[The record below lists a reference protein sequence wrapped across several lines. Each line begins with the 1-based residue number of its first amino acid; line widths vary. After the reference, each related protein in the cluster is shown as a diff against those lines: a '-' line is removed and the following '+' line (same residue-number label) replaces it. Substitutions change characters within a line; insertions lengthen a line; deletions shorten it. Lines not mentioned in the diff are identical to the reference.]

1 MNTPQLTDS
10 LRRIFDEEKHRLVFW
25 YDAKREF
32 EESLASLDL
41 NGVTV
46 LRLDET
52 GTLELKIRLELED
65 TNGTYLLYA
74 PYPEPAPEEDWLL
87 DVRLYS
93 RTFYA
98 DKSSIL
104 LDDLELE
111 LQSLHEHLARRE
123 LFFRSQDRLNRLK
136 KWVRPDDREAE
147 LDRKMMAVLMRADQP
162 ETSSILIK
170 LFGELCQQGECDLSS
185 TPRSWNEIEKYDL
198 KESFWDLMKHT
209 FGYDVA
215 EPKTTDLLIR
225 LLVTDFAQT
234 LRGDVPQPLRH
245 FVLPNRTRALNASV
259 FIDSWQRD
267 VHHYANYDV
276 LAKKIEEETKLPDH
290 VAKLDEK
297 SLSDCFT
304 FESVERRVIGS
315 LRDQVV
321 DTSSHLDLDGFR
333 ACIQKR
339 RDGHWA
345 RGADNAYK
353 LIYDALEAAAE
364 LLNLRGKYASG
375 LSYKSA
381 EEMFAAY
388 RDELY
393 RFDQL
398 YRLFHEAADQV
409 EQQGM
414 DVLKSLSVVVESC
427 YANWFTDQIATT
439 WGAFVDP
446 AREDGLLRG
455 WSLAGVPNQ
464 QDFYRK
470 HVNNLLEA
478 SPQSKVYVVISDA
491 FRYEAAEELTRELNG
506 KNRFAATL
514 GVQLGVLP
522 SYTALGM
529 AALLPHQK
537 LDYKLGS
544 TLDVTADDESTAG
557 FVNRAQILARVNGAA
572 IKYDDLMAMNKERG
586 REFAKPQRVIYI
598 YHNQVDAVGDSG
610 STESKTFSA
619 VRAAIGELSNVVRYI
634 VNNLNGSQILITADH
649 GFLFQ
654 ETAPTQVDRSGL
666 DERPAGTRLAKKRYL
681 IGTGLGES
689 GNAWHGRAKTT
700 AGIEGEMEF
709 WIPKGANRFHFTGG
723 ARFVHGGAML
733 QEIVVPI
740 ISVKGLRGQAAE
752 KSVVRKVDVSLLGS
766 TRRVVNNVQRFEF
779 IQTDAVSERVQP
791 RTLLIS
797 LRDDDTLISNEV
809 LLTFDSQSSSMD
821 ERKKAAQLILKSGAY
836 DKRHPYAL
844 VLRDAETQ
852 IEYARIPVTIDLAFT
867 NDF

>member
-1 MNTPQLTDS
+1 MIVNTPQLTDN

-32 EESLASLDL
+32 EDSIGSLDL

-52 GTLELKIRLELED
+52 GALELKIRLEIED
-65 TNGTYLLYA
+65 TEGAYLLYA
-74 PYPEPAPEEDWLL
+74 PYAEPAPEVDWLL

-104 LDDLELE
+104 LDELELE
-111 LQSLHEHLARRE
+111 LHSLREHLARRQ
-123 LFFRSQDRLNRLK
+123 LFFRSQDRQNRLK
-136 KWVRPDDREAE
+136 KWVRSDDREAE
-147 LDRKMMAVLMRADQP
+147 LDRKMLAVLVRAEQP
-162 ETSSILIK
+162 ENSSILIK

-185 TPRSWNEIEKYDL
+185 TPRSWSEIEKYDL
-198 KESFWDLMKHT
+198 KQSFWDLMKQM
-209 FGYDVA
+209 FGYDVP
-215 EPKTTDLLIR
+215 EPKLTDLLIR
-225 LLVTDFAQT
+225 LLVTDFART
-234 LRGDVPQPLRH
+234 LKGDVPQPLRH
-245 FVLPNRTRALNASV
+245 FVLPNRTRALDASV
-259 FIDSWQRD
+259 FIDGWRRD
-267 VHHYANYDV
+267 VGHYANYDV
-276 LAKKIEEETKLPDH
+276 LAKKIEDETKLDDH
-290 VAKLDEK
+290 VAGLDDK
-297 SLSDCFT
+297 YLSDCFT
-304 FESVERRVIGS
+304 FEAVERRVIKS

-321 DTSSHLDLDGFR
+321 DTSSHLDLESFR
-333 ACIQKR
+333 ALIQKR

-345 RGADNAYK
+345 RGADNTYR
-353 LIYDALEAAAE
+353 LIYDALEAAAQ
-364 LLNLRGKYASG
+364 LLNLRDKYARG
-375 LSYKSA
+375 LSYPSA

-409 EQQGM
+409 EQQGI
-414 DVLKSLSVVVESC
+414 DVLKSLSTVVESC
-427 YANWFTDQIATT
+427 YANWFIDQLATT
-439 WGAFVDP
+439 WGAFIDP
-446 AREDGLLRG
+446 AREDGLLRS
-455 WSLAGVPNQ
+455 WSLDGVPNH

-478 SPQSKVYVVISDA
+478 STQSKVYVVISDA

-537 LDYKLGS
+537 LDYKLGAN
-544 TLDVTADDESTAG
+544 LDVTADDVSTTG
-557 FVNRAQILARVNGAA
+557 FANRTQILARVNGTA
-572 IKYDDLMAMNKERG
+572 IKYDDLLAMNKEQG
-586 REFAKPQRVIYI
+586 REFAKPWRVIYI
-598 YHNQVDAVGDSG
+598 YHNQVDAIGDSA

-619 VRAAIGELSNVVRYI
+619 VRTAINELSSVVRFVI
-634 VNNLNGSQILITADH
+634 NNLNSSQILITADH

-681 IGTGLGES
+681 IGTELGER
-689 GNAWHGRAKTT
+689 GNIWHGRAKTT
-700 AGIEGEMEF
+700 AGIAGEMEF

-723 ARFVHGGAML
+723 ARFVHGGAMP

-740 ISVKGLRGQAAE
+740 ITVKGLRGQAAE
-752 KSVVRKVDVSLLGS
+752 KSTVRQVDVSLLGS

-779 IQTDAVSERVQP
+779 IQTDAVSDRVQP

-797 LRDDDTLISNEV
+797 LRDDETLISNEAT
-809 LLTFDSQSSSMD
+809 LTFDSQSSSMD
-821 ERKKAAQLILKSGAY
+821 ERRKTAQLILKSGQY
-836 DKRHPYAL
+836 DKKHVYAL
-844 VLRDAETQ
+844 VLRDADTQ
-852 IEYARIPVTIDLAFT
+852 IEYARVPMTIDLT
-867 NDF
+867 LS

>member
-10 LRRIFDEEKHRLVFW
+10 LRRIFEEEKHRLVFW

-32 EESLASLDL
+32 EDSIGSLDL

-46 LRLDET
+46 LRLDEI
-52 GTLELKIRLELED
+52 GALELKIRLEIED
-65 TNGTYLLYA
+65 TAGTYLLYA
-74 PYPEPAPEEDWLL
+74 PHAEPAPEDDWLL

-93 RTFYA
+93 RAFYA

-104 LDDLELE
+104 LDELELE
-111 LQSLHEHLARRE
+111 LQSLREHLAHRE
-123 LFFRSQDRLNRLK
+123 LFFRRQDRLNRLK
-136 KWVRPDDREAE
+136 KWARPDDREAE
-147 LDRKMMAVLMRADQP
+147 LDRKMTAVVVRAEQP

-170 LFGELCQQGECDLSS
+170 LFVELCQQGECDLSS
-185 TPRSWNEIEKYDL
+185 TPRSWSEIEKYDL

-209 FGYDVA
+209 FGYDVP

-234 LRGDVPQPLRH
+234 LKGDVPQPLRH

-259 FIDSWQRD
+259 FIDGWRRD
-267 VHHYANYDV
+267 VGHHTNYDV
-276 LAKKIEEETKLPDH
+276 LAKKIEEETKLGEH
-290 VAKLDEK
+290 VARLDEK

-304 FESVERRVIGS
+304 FEAVERRVITS

-321 DTSSHLDLDGFR
+321 DTSRHLDLDGFR
-333 ACIQKR
+333 AHIQKR
-339 RDGHWA
+339 RDGHWT
-345 RGADNAYK
+345 RGTDKHYK

-375 LSYKSA
+375 FSYPGA
-381 EEMFAAY
+381 IEMFAAY

-409 EQQGM
+409 EQQGV
-414 DVLKSLSVVVESC
+414 DVLKSLSAVVESC
-427 YANWFTDQIATT
+427 YANWFIDQLATT

-446 AREDGLLRG
+446 AREDGLLRR
-455 WSLAGVPNQ
+455 WSLSDVPNQ

-537 LDYKLGS
+537 LDYKIGAN
-544 TLDVTADDESTAG
+544 LDVTADDESTTG
-557 FVNRAQILARVNGAA
+557 FANRTQILARVNGIA
-572 IKYDDLMAMNKERG
+572 IKYDPLMSLNKEQG
-586 REFAKPQRVIYI
+586 REFAKPWRVIYI
-598 YHNQVDAVGDSG
+598 YHNQIDAIGDSA
-610 STESKTFSA
+610 STESMTFSA
-619 VRAAIGELSNVVRYI
+619 ARTAINELSNVVRYI
-634 VNNLNGSQILITADH
+634 INNLNGSQILITADH

-666 DERPAGTRLAKKRYL
+666 DEKPAGTRLAKKRYL
-681 IGTGLGES
+681 IGTELGER
-689 GNAWHGRAKTT
+689 GNAWHGMARTT
-700 AGIEGEMEF
+700 AGIEGGMEF

-723 ARFVHGGAML
+723 ARFIHGGAML
-733 QEIVVPI
+733 QEIVVPV

-752 KSVVRKVDVSLLGS
+752 KSTARKVDVSLLGS
-766 TRRVVNNVQRFEF
+766 SRRIVNNVQRFEF
-779 IQTDAVSERVQP
+779 IQTDAVTNRVQP

-809 LLTFDSQSSSMD
+809 TLTFDSRSSTMD
-821 ERKKAAQLILKSGAY
+821 ERKKAA
-836 DKRHPYAL
+836 H
-844 VLRDAETQ
+844 
-852 IEYARIPVTIDLAFT
+852 
-867 NDF
+867 

>member
-32 EESLASLDL
+32 EDSINLLDL
-41 NGVTV
+41 NGVNI

-52 GTLELKIRLELED
+52 GALELKIRLEIED
-65 TNGTYLLYA
+65 TEGTYLLYA
-74 PYPEPAPEEDWLL
+74 PHAEPAPEDDWLL

-104 LDDLELE
+104 LNDLELE
-111 LQSLHEHLARRE
+111 LQSLREHLARRQ

-147 LDRKMMAVLMRADQP
+147 LDRKMTAVLVRADQP
-162 ETSSILIK
+162 ETSSILIRV
-170 LFGELCQQGECDLSS
+170 FGELCQQGECDLSS
-185 TPRSWNEIEKYDL
+185 TPRSWGEIEKYDL

-209 FGYDVA
+209 FGYDML
-215 EPKTTDLLIR
+215 EPKLTDLLIK

-234 LRGDVPQPLRH
+234 LKGDVPQPLRH

-259 FIDSWQRD
+259 FIDSWRRD

-276 LAKKIEEETKLPDH
+276 LAKKIEEETRLADH
-290 VAKLDEK
+290 VARLDEK
-297 SLSDCFT
+297 SLSDSFT
-304 FESVERRVIGS
+304 FEAVEQRVIRS

-321 DTSSHLDLDGFR
+321 DTSSHLDLDSFR
-333 ACIQKR
+333 AVIQKR

-364 LLNLRGKYASG
+364 LLDLRSKYASG
-375 LSYKSA
+375 LSYRSA

-409 EQQGM
+409 EQQGI
-414 DVLKSLSVVVESC
+414 DILKSLSTVVESC
-427 YANWFTDQIATT
+427 YANWFMDQLATT

-446 AREDGLLRG
+446 AKEDGLLRR
-455 WSLAGVPNQ
+455 WSLSGVPNQ

-478 SPQSKVYVVISDA
+478 SPQSKVYVIISDA
-491 FRYEAAEELTRELNG
+491 FRYEAAEELTRELNS

-514 GVQLGVLP
+514 GIQLGVLP

-529 AALLPHQK
+529 AALLPHRK
-537 LDYKLGS
+537 LDYKLGAN
-544 TLDVTADDESTAG
+544 LDVTADDESTAG
-557 FVNRAQILARVNGAA
+557 FANRTQILARVNGTA
-572 IKYDDLMAMNKERG
+572 IKYDDLMAMNKEQG
-586 REFAKPQRVIYI
+586 REFAKPWRVIYI
-598 YHNQVDAVGDSG
+598 YHNQVDAVGDSA
-610 STESKTFSA
+610 STESMTFSA
-619 VRAAIGELSNVVRYI
+619 VRTAIGELSNVVRFI
-634 VNNLNGSQILITADH
+634 INNLNGSQILITADH

-666 DERPAGTRLAKKRYL
+666 DEKPAGTRLAKKRYL
-681 IGTGLGES
+681 IGTGLGER
-689 GNAWHGRAKTT
+689 GNTWHGMARTT

-733 QEIVVPI
+733 QEIVVPVV
-740 ISVKGLRGQAAE
+740 SVKGLRGSAAE
-752 KSVVRKVDVSLLGS
+752 KSTVRKVDVSLLGS
-766 TRRVVNNVQRFEF
+766 SRRVVNNVQRFEF
-779 IQTDAVSERVQP
+779 IQTDAVSDRVQP

-797 LRDDDTLISNEV
+797 LRDDQALISNEV
-809 LLTFDSQSSSMD
+809 TLTFDSQSSSMD
-821 ERKKAAQLILKSGAY
+821 ERQKAAQLILKSGDY
-836 DKRHPYAL
+836 DKKHGYAL
-844 VLRDAETQ
+844 VLRDADMQ